1 MFPRAL
7 NVSRRE
13 QEEPKRSRLNSHH
26 DRNSY
31 KQDTMYRPY
40 FSLAVICVFLATGC
54 THKEQAAAI
63 GGVAGGFGGY
73 LVSKD
78 KDSST
83 QIASMIAGAVIGGI
97 IGGVIGSY
105 MDKSDQERVQKALH
119 EVPTDK
125 SRSWTNSKTGNRFT
139 IKPISDIEKDEKGQ
153 KYRNATLFAR
163 EKGSDKLEATTKKMY
178 L

>member
-1 MFPRAL
+1 
-7 NVSRRE
+7 
-13 QEEPKRSRLNSHH
+13 
-26 DRNSY
+26 
-31 KQDTMYRPY
+31 MYRSY
-40 FSLAVICVFLATGC
+40 ISLAMICLLLTTGC
-54 THKEQAAAI
+54 TRKEQAAAI
-63 GGVAGGFGGY
+63 GGVAGGLGGY

-78 KDSST
+78 KDNST
-83 QIASMIAGAVIGGI
+83 QVASMIAGAVIGGL

-105 MDKSDQERVQKALH
+105 MDQSDQERVQKALH

-153 KYRNATLFAR
+153 EYRKATLFAR
-163 EKGSDKLEATTKKMY
+163 EKGSQKIEATTKKIY

>member
-1 MFPRAL
+1 MPVLLKRTATTK
-7 NVSRRE
+7 E
-13 QEEPKRSRLNSHH
+13 QN
-26 DRNSY
+26 
-31 KQDTMYRPY
+31 TMHRPY
-40 FSLAVICVFLATGC
+40 FSLAIICLFLATAC
-54 THKEQAAAI
+54 TYKEQGAAV
-63 GGVAGGFGGY
+63 GGVAGGLGGY
-73 LVSKD
+73 LASKD
-78 KDSST
+78 KDGST
-83 QIASMIAGAVIGGI
+83 QIAAIIAGAVVGGLIGGA
-97 IGGVIGSY
+97 IGSY

-153 KYRNATLFAR
+153 KYRKATLFAR

>member
-1 MFPRAL
+1 MHRSYFNLAL
-7 NVSRRE
+7 
-13 QEEPKRSRLNSHH
+13 
-26 DRNSY
+26 
-31 KQDTMYRPY
+31 
-40 FSLAVICVFLATGC
+40 ICLFLVTGC

-63 GGVAGGFGGY
+63 GGVAGGLGGY
-73 LVSKD
+73 FVSKD
-78 KDSST
+78 KGSST
-83 QIASMIAGAVIGGI
+83 QIVSMIAGAVIGGF

-105 MDKSDQERVQKALH
+105 MDKSDQDRVQKALH

-153 KYRNATLFAR
+153 EYRRATLFAR
-163 EKGSDKLEATTKKMY
+163 EKGSDKLETTTKKMY